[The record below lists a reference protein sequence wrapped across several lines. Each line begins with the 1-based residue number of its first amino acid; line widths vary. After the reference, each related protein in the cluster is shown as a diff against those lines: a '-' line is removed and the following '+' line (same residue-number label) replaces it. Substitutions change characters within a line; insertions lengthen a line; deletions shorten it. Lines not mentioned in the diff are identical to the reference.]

1 MKNLSKLLTTRR
13 SVLKGMTATALT
25 APFIVPSTVLGTGD
39 RPAPSERITIGSIG
53 VGGRGTDVMKSFLKH
68 PEAQVVAVCD
78 PFRNRRLEAC
88 EIVDTYYEQKGC
100 KDYNHFRDL
109 LARDDIDAV
118 CIATPDH
125 WHVLIGIAAAEAGK
139 DMYVEKPLSLTH
151 AEGRAICDAVKKHK
165 RVFQHGTQQRSD
177 AKFRLAC
184 ELALNGYLG
193 ELRVIEVGSP
203 ASGELEM
210 QPEMPIPEGFDY
222 DLWLGPAPWK
232 PYTEK
237 RCITPYWYYI
247 SDYSLGFISGWGIHH
262 IDIAQWGNG
271 TDDTGPVEIEGVGVF
286 PKGGLCDTATAWI
299 VELKY
304 ANGVTCIFADE
315 NRYEHGIRF
324 VGTKG
329 WVHVR
334 RSAIRS
340 VPENLIQTEIGPN
353 EIHLYESKDHQGNF
367 LECIKTRKET
377 VCPVETAHRSMSIS
391 CLSQIAILLRRKL
404 EWNPEKER
412 FVNDREANHMLAREM
427 RSPWHL

>member
-1 MKNLSKLLTTRR
+1 MKNLENPTSTRR
-13 SVLKGMTATALT
+13 SVLKGIAAATLA
-25 APFIVPSTVLGTGD
+25 APFIVPSTVLGAGD
-39 RPAPSERITIGSIG
+39 RPAPSGRITIGSIG
-53 VGGRGTDVMKSFLKH
+53 VGGRGTGMMKSFLEH
-68 PEAQVVAVCD
+68 PDSQVVAVCD
-78 PFRNRRLEAC
+78 PFRNRRLEAR
-88 EIVDTYYEQKGC
+88 EMVDTYYEQKGC
-100 KDYNHFRDL
+100 QDYNDFRDL

-139 DMYVEKPLSLTH
+139 DMYIEKPLSLTL

-177 AKFRLAC
+177 NRFRLAC

-193 ELRVIEVGSP
+193 DLRVIEVGSP
-203 ASGELEM
+203 ASGELEN

-247 SDYSLGFISGWGIHH
+247 SDYSLGFVSGWGIHH

-304 ANGVTCIFADE
+304 ANGVRCIFADE

-340 VPENLIQTEIGPN
+340 VPENLIETKIGPN
-353 EIHLYESKDHQGNF
+353 EVHLYESKDHRGNF

-377 VCPVETAHRSMSIS
+377 ICPVETAHRSMSIS
-391 CLSQIAILLRRKL
+391 CLSQIAMLLGRKL
-404 EWNPEKER
+404 EWNPKTER
-412 FVNDREANHMLAREM
+412 FVSDREANRMLSGTM
-427 RSPWHL
+427 RSPWH